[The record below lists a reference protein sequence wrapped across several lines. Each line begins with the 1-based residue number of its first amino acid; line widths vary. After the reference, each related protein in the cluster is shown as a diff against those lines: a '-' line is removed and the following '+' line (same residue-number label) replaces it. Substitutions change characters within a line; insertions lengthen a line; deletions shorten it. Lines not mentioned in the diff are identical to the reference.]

1 MVAFSQFLTRL
12 VWPIQYAVNLPSQL
26 FEAAQPLL
34 SQHQDWAAANG
45 ELQREHI
52 YLQAQVQKL
61 KALEAENHE
70 LRELLSSVAH
80 NKESFSEARLI
91 RTDIDPFAQQI
102 LLNKGNVHGI
112 EIGQPVID
120 AYGLVGLVTGVNQ
133 YTSRVLLITDPSF
146 AVPVQ
151 SVRSGERAIAVG
163 SGSGGELRLN
173 YVPRTADFI
182 EGDVLVTSGL
192 GGRYPAGYPV
202 GTITSIQHDTSTR
215 FTLIGISP
223 SAKLGQLRHVLFV
236 KFQPEVEPQPSTLAQ
251 NAPSST
257 DLDAPIP
264 KQKMV
269 VPATIPSTVAQA
281 SVSPSAAATASTAV
295 PAPAAVP
302 PVSAPVAV
310 PPPPPVPAP
319 AAVVEEPKPSSEANE
334 PKATEETEHPAAEP
348 DPEDPPASTL
358 APEEPTPNPVSPAK
372 EPRE

>member
-1 MVAFSQFLTRL
+1 MVTFSQFLTRL
-12 VWPIQYAVNLPSQL
+12 VWPIQYAVNLPSQM

-34 SQHQDWAAANG
+34 SQHQEWAAANG

-120 AYGLVGLVTGVNQ
+120 AFGLVGLVTGVNQ
-133 YTSRVLLITDPSF
+133 YTSKVLLVTDPSF

-236 KFQPEVEPQPSTLAQ
+236 KFQPEVEPQLSTLAQ
-251 NAPSST
+251 NAPNST

-269 VPATIPSTVAQA
+269 DPVAVPATVPPTTSSA
-281 SVSPSAAATASTAV
+281 SA
-295 PAPAAVP
+295 PAPAPASAASP
-302 PVSAPVAV
+302 APAPVAV
-310 PPPPPVPAP
+310 EAPKSPP
-319 AAVVEEPKPSSEANE
+319 EANKPE
-334 PKATEETEHPAAEP
+334 AADNTEHPVAEP

-358 APEEPTPNPVSPAK
+358 TPEESTPNPVSPAK